1 MLLHPRNEGFDGQV
15 PDEHSHPVYVVGAE
29 NMHLKI
35 KPIPRKNLRS
45 LATDAGV
52 AWVSL
57 GRGAEWPGE
66 RDSGPELASG
76 WAGSWEDHNLFLLPK
91 LVFCLLFVAT
101 NLSLYL
107 SYFFLLGVLGWPG

>member
-1 MLLHPRNEGFDGQV
+1 MGKSRT
-15 PDEHSHPVYVVGAE
+15 
-29 NMHLKI
+29 
-35 KPIPRKNLRS
+35 NLRS